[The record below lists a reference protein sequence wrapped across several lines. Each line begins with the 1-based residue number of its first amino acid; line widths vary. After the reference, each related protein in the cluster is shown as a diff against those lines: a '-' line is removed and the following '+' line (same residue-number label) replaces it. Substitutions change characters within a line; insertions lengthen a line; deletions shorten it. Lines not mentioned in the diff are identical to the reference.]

1 MQQPPEPR
9 ANLPGGEMH
18 AYDTNDLKR
27 LFGLSAA
34 AVRALTRAGHL
45 NPVRRAGRLNYSFQD
60 LIVLRTASALRAANI
75 PAQRINRTL
84 EKLRAALPP
93 GETLKKLPLTAL
105 GDRIAIREGKMLW
118 ESESGQYALAL
129 DIDDEPADLHVMRPA
144 APSDTA
150 STAAASADELYGQA
164 FDLEEANPLAARAAY
179 EACLKADEQH
189 VEARINLGRLLHLA
203 GLLQDAESVYRTAV
217 RPEPLIAFNLGVLLE
232 DLQRPVEAIAA
243 YRDALA
249 LDPQLADAHF
259 NLARLYEEAADSK
272 SSLRHLLAY
281 RRMMDRDGS

>member
-1 MQQPPEPR
+1 VPLPPEPC
-9 ANLPGGEMH
+9 ANLSGGEMH

-34 AVRALTRAGHL
+34 ALRALARAGHL
-45 NPVRRAGRLNYSFQD
+45 NPVRRAGRLHYSFQD
-60 LIVLRTASALRAANI
+60 LIVLRTASVLRAANI

-93 GETLKKLPLTAL
+93 GETLKRLSLTAL

-129 DIDDEPADLHVMRPA
+129 DIDDEPAELHVIRPA
-144 APSDTA
+144 ATSDAVNT
-150 STAAASADELYGQA
+150 ADELYAKA
-164 FDLEEANPLAARAAY
+164 FDLEDANPLAARAAY
-179 EACLKADEQH
+179 EACLTADAQH

-203 GLLQDAESVYRTAV
+203 GLLKDAEGVYRTGA
-217 RPEPLIAFNLGVLLE
+217 RPEPVIAFNLGVLLE

-272 SSLRHLLAY
+272 ASLRHLLAY
-281 RRMMDRDGS
+281 RRMMDRDGG

>member
-1 MQQPPEPR
+1 
-9 ANLPGGEMH
+9 MH
-18 AYDTNDLKR
+18 AYDSNDLKR

-34 AVRALTRAGHL
+34 AVRALARAGHV
-45 NPVRRAGRLNYSFQD
+45 NPVRRAGRLHYSFQD

-75 PAQRINRTL
+75 PAQRINKTL

-93 GETLKKLPLTAL
+93 GETLKKISLTAL

-129 DIDDEPADLHVMRPA
+129 DIGEPGDLHVMRPVAPA
-144 APSDTA
+144 ATANEAHDLYAKAFELEDTDA
-150 STAAASADELYGQA
+150 
-164 FDLEEANPLAARAAY
+164 PAARAAY
-179 EACLKADEQH
+179 AACLKADAQH
-189 VEARINLGRLLHLA
+189 ADARVNLGRLLHLA
-203 GLLQDAESVYRTAV
+203 GLLAEAERIYRAAV
-217 RPEPLIAFNLGVLLE
+217 RPEAFIAFNLAVLLE
-232 DLQRPVEAIAA
+232 DLQRPAEAILA

-259 NLARLYEEAADSK
+259 NLARLYEEESDSK

>member
-1 MQQPPEPR
+1 
-9 ANLPGGEMH
+9 MH

-45 NPVRRAGRLNYSFQD
+45 NPVRRAGRLHYSFQD

-93 GETLKKLPLTAL
+93 GETLKKLSLTAL

-144 APSDTA
+144 AADD
-150 STAAASADELYGQA
+150 AAVTDAENTADEFYAKA
-164 FDLEEANPLAARAAY
+164 FDLEEHNPLAARAAY
-179 EACLKADEQH
+179 EACLKADAQH

-203 GLLQDAESVYRTAV
+203 GLLKDAEGVYRTAV

-232 DLQRPVEAIAA
+232 DLRRPLEAIAA

-272 SSLRHLLAY
+272 ASLRHLLAY

>member
-1 MQQPPEPR
+1 
-9 ANLPGGEMH
+9 MH
-18 AYDTNDLKR
+18 AYDSNDLKR

-34 AVRALTRAGHL
+34 AVRALARAGHV
-45 NPVRRAGRLNYSFQD
+45 NPVRRAGRLHYSFQD

-75 PAQRINRTL
+75 PAQRINKTL
-84 EKLRAALPP
+84 EKLRAALPA
-93 GETLKKLPLTAL
+93 GETLKKISLTAL

-129 DIDDEPADLHVMRPA
+129 DIEEEPADLHVMRPA
-144 APSDTA
+144 APAGTANGADDLYAKAFELEDTDA
-150 STAAASADELYGQA
+150 
-164 FDLEEANPLAARAAY
+164 LAARAAY
-179 EACLKADEQH
+179 EACLKADAQH
-189 VEARINLGRLLHLA
+189 ADARVNLGRLLHLA
-203 GLLQDAESVYRTAV
+203 GLLAEAESVYRAAV
-217 RPEPLIAFNLGVLLE
+217 RPEAFIAFNLAVLLE
-232 DLQRPVEAIAA
+232 DLRRPAEAILA

-259 NLARLYEEAADSK
+259 NLARLYEAESDSK